1 MKRFG
6 LTAIFALCCLLSP
19 GVSAQN
25 PKLTA
30 EEVVSKSLAAVA
42 SPQDRAAVKFYEAT
56 GTVKITTTV
65 GGVNA
70 NGTVLL
76 VSEGNK
82 LKFAIKAPS
91 TIYPGDQFVYD
102 GKDVS
107 VSKDNQGRRS
117 PLGDF
122 AWWQKAIMR
131 DGLLGGVLSTAW
143 PLYDPKFRN
152 AKLTYNG
159 IKKVNGVSVHE
170 ISYNSKNIDSSTTVK
185 LLFDVENFRHLET
198 IYEMEV
204 PANFGGVKSAVSSA
218 QTSYETARYRLEEV
232 FSDFRQLG
240 PYTLPLHDKLSLVSS
255 NATYGTWYLDV
266 SYDKRNGNDLRPAAK
281 KR

>member
-6 LTAIFALCCLLSP
+6 LTAIFALSCLLSP
-19 GVSAQN
+19 LVRAQN

-30 EEVVSKSLAAVA
+30 EEVVSRSLAAIA

-56 GTVKITTTV
+56 GTVKITATV
-65 GGVNA
+65 GGISA
-70 NGTVLL
+70 NGTALL
-76 VSEGNK
+76 LSEGNK

-91 TIYPGDQFVYD
+91 NMYPSDQFVYD

-122 AWWQKAIMR
+122 AWWQKALMS

-170 ISYNSKNIDSSTTVK
+170 IGYNSKNIDSSTKVK

-198 IYEMEV
+198 IYEMEM
-204 PANFGGVKSAVSSA
+204 PASFGGVKSEVSSA
-218 QTSYETARYRLEEV
+218 QTSFQSAHYRLEEV

-240 PYTLPLHDKLSLVSS
+240 PYTLPLHDRLSLISS
-255 NATYGTWYLDV
+255 NDSYGIWYLDV
-266 SYDKRNGNDLRPAAK
+266 SYDKLNGNDLRPTAK
-281 KR
+281 

>member
-1 MKRFG
+1 MKPFG
-6 LTAIFALCCLLSP
+6 VTAIFALSCLLSP
-19 GVSAQN
+19 WVRAQD

-30 EEVVSKSLAAVA
+30 EEVVSRSLASIA

-56 GTVKITTTV
+56 GTVKITATV
-65 GGVNA
+65 GGISA
-70 NGTVLL
+70 NGTALL
-76 VSEGNK
+76 LSEGNK
-82 LKFAIKAPS
+82 LKFAIKVASNMYPS
-91 TIYPGDQFVYD
+91 DQFVYD

-107 VSKDNQGRRS
+107 VSKDNHGRRS

-122 AWWQKAIMR
+122 AWWQKALMR

-170 ISYNSKNIDSSTTVK
+170 ISYNSKNIDSSTKVK
-185 LLFDVENFRHLET
+185 MLFDVENFRHLET
-198 IYEMEV
+198 IYEMEM
-204 PANFGGVKSAVSSA
+204 PASFGGVKSEVSNA
-218 QTSYETARYRLEEV
+218 EASYQSARYRLEEV

-240 PYTLPLHDKLSLVSS
+240 PYTLPLHDRLSLISS
-255 NATYGTWYLDV
+255 NDSYGIWYLDV
-266 SYDKRNGNDLRPAAK
+266 SYDKLNGNDLRPTAK
-281 KR
+281 

>member
-6 LTAIFALCCLLSP
+6 LTAIFALSCLLSSW
-19 GVSAQN
+19 VSAQN

-30 EEVVSKSLAAVA
+30 EEVVSKSLTAVA

-56 GTVKITTTV
+56 GTARITATV
-65 GGVNA
+65 VGLST
-70 NGTVLL
+70 NGTALL
-76 VSEGNK
+76 LSEGNK
-82 LKFAIKAPS
+82 VKFAIKAPS
-91 TIYPGDQFVYD
+91 KIYPGDQFVYD

-159 IKKVNGVSVHE
+159 IKKVDGISVHE
-170 ISYNSKNIDSSTTVK
+170 ISYNSKNLGSSTTVK
-185 LLFDVENFRHLET
+185 LLFDVENFRHLKT
-198 IYEMEV
+198 IYELEV
-204 PANFGGVKSAVSSA
+204 PATFGGVRSEVSNA
-218 QTSYETARYRLEEV
+218 QTSYQSARYRLEEV

-240 PYTLPLHDKLSLVSS
+240 PYTLPLHDKLSLISS
-255 NATYGTWYLDV
+255 NDTYGIWYLDV
-266 SYDKRNGNDLRPAAK
+266 SYDKLNGNDLRPAAK
-281 KR
+281 

>member
-6 LTAIFALCCLLSP
+6 LTAIVALCCLLSP
-19 GVSAQN
+19 WVSAQN
-25 PKLTA
+25 PKFTA

-56 GTVKITTTV
+56 GTAKITATV
-65 GGVNA
+65 GGLST
-70 NGTVLL
+70 NGTALL
-76 VSEGNK
+76 LSEGNK
-82 LKFAIKAPS
+82 VKFAIKVPS
-91 TIYPGDQFVYD
+91 KIYPSDQFVYD

-122 AWWQKAIMR
+122 AWWQKAIVR

-159 IKKVNGVSVHE
+159 IKKVDGVSVHE
-170 ISYNSKNIDSSTTVK
+170 ISYNSKNLDSSTTVK
-185 LLFDVENFRHLET
+185 LLFDVENFRHLKT
-198 IYEMEV
+198 IYELEV
-204 PANFGGVKSAVSSA
+204 PATFGGVKSEVSSA
-218 QTSYETARYRLEEV
+218 QASYQSARYRLEEV

-240 PYTLPLHDKLSLVSS
+240 PYTLPLHDKLSLISS
-255 NATYGTWYLDV
+255 NDTYGIWYLDV
-266 SYDKRNGNDLRPAAK
+266 SYDKLNGNDLRPGAK
-281 KR
+281 